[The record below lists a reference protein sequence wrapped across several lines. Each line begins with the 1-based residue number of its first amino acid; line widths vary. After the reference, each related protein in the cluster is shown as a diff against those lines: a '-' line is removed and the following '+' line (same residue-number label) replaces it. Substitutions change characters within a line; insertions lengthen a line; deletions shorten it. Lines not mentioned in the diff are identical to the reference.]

1 MQKVL
6 ITGVSGFVGFHL
18 AKKLADEYMVY
29 GIDIPQEPQSIYTH
43 RLQKIKDKVNYSYC
57 DIRDQ
62 PKLGEYLATVKPE
75 VVIHLAACT
84 GIAASEAN
92 RQLYFDT
99 NVLGFSNLLQ
109 HCKASNVQHLIY
121 ASSSS
126 VYNHLNE
133 VYRETDEV
141 ENQLSYYGKTK
152 RQCETLAAN
161 YASQFGLNCIG
172 LRFFT
177 VYGSWV
183 RTDMAAWKFMR
194 AVDEGKPCTLYNNGE
209 VYRDFTHVS
218 DIVESIFLLLKKSQ
232 TQSRLPAHEVY
243 NIGHG
248 SPVSV
253 LHYLQT
259 IASCIGKEPI
269 VHYAPLPANELPRT
283 HADTTK
289 LQQAIG
295 FKPVCSLES
304 GVREMVEWYKQYS
317 AGAD

>member
-6 ITGVSGFVGFHL
+6 ITGISGFVGFHL
-18 AKKLADEYMVY
+18 VNKIAGEWDVY
-29 GIDIPQEPQSIYTH
+29 GIDIPHEPNTIYTR
-43 RLQKIKDKVNYSYC
+43 RLKKIEQQIHYTHC
-57 DIRDQ
+57 DIREFA
-62 PKLGEYLATVKPE
+62 KLGEYMDTVKPD

-84 GIAASEAN
+84 GIAASETN
-92 RQLYFDT
+92 KQLYFDT
-99 NVLGFSNLLQ
+99 NVLGFANLLQ
-109 HCKASNVQHLIY
+109 QCCKNNVKHLIY

-126 VYNHLNE
+126 VYNQLTE

-141 ENQLSYYGKTK
+141 ESQLSYYGKTK

-161 YASQFGLNCIG
+161 YVSQFGLNCIG

-218 DIVESIFLLLKKSQ
+218 DIVESIFRLLKKSQ
-232 TQSRLPAHEVY
+232 THSQLPAHEVY

-317 AGAD
+317 AGVD